1 MIPLTRS
8 CVGGRLSAV
17 ASRSS
22 TTANEGGRRL
32 ISGADSGGVALIVG
46 LTGVSLPFSAA
57 VAVLPPLGS
66 GAGLDLPD
74 GDFWIASSF
83 CSLASVLAPALSP
96 PLAGATGA
104 LGGGAWGAKHL

>member
-8 CVGGRLSAV
+8 WVGGRLSAV

-32 ISGADSGGVALIVG
+32 ISGADSGCVALIVG
-46 LTGVSLPFSAA
+46 LTGGALPFLPA
-57 VAVLPPLGS
+57 VAGWQRLGS
-66 GAGLDLPD
+66 GRGLAFPY

-96 PLAGATGA
+96 PLRAATA
-104 LGGGAWGAKHL
+104 